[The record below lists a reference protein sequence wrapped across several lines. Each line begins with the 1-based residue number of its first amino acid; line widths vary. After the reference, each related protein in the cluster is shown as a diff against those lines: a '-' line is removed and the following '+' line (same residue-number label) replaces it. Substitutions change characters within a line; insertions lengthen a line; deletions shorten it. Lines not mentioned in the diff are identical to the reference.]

1 MAGLIYKDL
10 VNLKAQAKVMGILI
24 ILYGVIAL
32 TSDNTVMLGAM
43 MSVLAAML
51 PITAMAYDDK
61 AKWDKYAMTMPVSR
75 KDLVLSKYFLGGGF
89 ILIAFGLNVA
99 FNIVVGIMAMED
111 IIPMALMLLGA
122 GLFFMAVTLPLMF
135 KFGVEKGRTAMFI
148 LIAAPTVLV
157 LLMSKLNIQMPSE
170 AFLEM
175 LPLILIVIAVFS
187 LVLSTVLSISIY
199 KKKEF

>member
-24 ILYGVIAL
+24 IVYGVIAL

-43 MSVLAAML
+43 LSVLAAML

-99 FNIVVGIMAMED
+99 FNLVVGIMAMED
-111 IIPMALMLLGA
+111 IIPIALMLLGA

-148 LIAAPTVLV
+148 LIATPTVLV

-175 LPLILIVIAVFS
+175 LPLILIVIAVLS

-199 KKKEF
+199 EKKEF